1 MTRVLGRPPGRAILV
16 RQRAAAE
23 KLRRELFAAQG
34 SLRSPY
40 FRDLS
45 RQLRA
50 EPEPIGL
57 EDVHRLC
64 ARADIVYV
72 GDFHANPACQRFAAE
87 VLGELVRRSERVA
100 LGVEFVYTRQQRL
113 LDLRQA
119 GVLDDPAFLRR
130 VHYREEWGY
139 LWAGYGALLDRAREL
154 GVPVYALDRYPR
166 GGFEG
171 LSARDE
177 HAARRIASIVRQEP
191 DRKLLVLFG
200 ESHVSRSH
208 VPRRVE
214 ARLSRLGVE
223 RRRAI
228 VFQDPDSVYWKL
240 VARGEPLPPAARLDE
255 ETCCVF
261 HTSPLAKYEAYRQ
274 VLERWRGDVPPEE
287 EVDLTPAVHHLL
299 GVLVGWLGVRPGS
312 RRIEHAAGW
321 AENLGDAFPEVY
333 SGPDAA
339 ELLPAILD
347 EHGRNPEEI
356 RESFATLEARG
367 ALYDPR
373 SNTMFVTRYTPA
385 RAAGEAARFLRVAL
399 SGRLAREPL
408 PSHPDPAERAYGA
421 AYDEA
426 LAELGGRLVD
436 PGAPAA
442 APERRGAA
450 AGMVA
455 RWMEAHRRFEASAV
469 LELPAEIAEP
479 LRRTRS
485 VRRALASALGR
496 RLGAALFELVRAGG
510 LGRRELRRL
519 FERRLDPPLA
529 RRFVLDLLR
538 GRFHG

>member
-1 MTRVLGRPPGRAILV
+1 MTPVVARPPARAVLV

-23 KLRRELFAAQG
+23 KLRRELFAADG
-34 SLRSPY
+34 SLGSAY
-40 FRDLS
+40 FRDLA

-57 EDVHRLC
+57 EDLHRLC
-64 ARADIVYV
+64 ADADIVYV
-72 GDFHANPACQRFAAE
+72 GDFHANPSCQRFAAE
-87 VLGELVRRSERVA
+87 ILGELVQRGARVS

-119 GVLDDPAFLRR
+119 GVLDDEAFLRR
-130 VHYREEWGY
+130 IHYREEWGY
-139 LWAGYGALLDRAREL
+139 LWSGYGALLDRARAL
-154 GVPVYALDRYPR
+154 AVPVYALDRYPR
-166 GGFEG
+166 GGFDG
-171 LSARDE
+171 LAARDE
-177 HAARRIASIVRQEP
+177 HVARRIASIAREAP
-191 DRKLLVLFG
+191 DRKILVLFG
-200 ESHVSRSH
+200 ESHLSRSH

-214 ARLSRLGVE
+214 ARLSRLDVE
-223 RRRAI
+223 RRRVT
-228 VFQDPDSVYWKL
+228 VFQDPDPVYWKL
-240 VARGEPLPPAARLDE
+240 VARGEPLPPAVRLDG

-274 VLERWRGDVPPEE
+274 VLERWRGDVPAEE

-299 GVLVGWLGVRPGS
+299 GVLLGWLGVRPS
-312 RRIEHAAGW
+312 RRRVQHAAGW
-321 AENLGDAFPEVY
+321 AEDLGDAFPEVY

-339 ELLPAILD
+339 ALLPAILG
-347 EHGRNPEEI
+347 EHGRSEEEI
-356 RESFATLEARG
+356 QESFATLEARG

-373 SNTMFVTRYTPA
+373 SNTMFVARYTPA

-399 SGRLAREPL
+399 SGRLAQQPL
-408 PSHPDPAERAYGA
+408 CSHPDPAERAYGA

-442 APERRGAA
+442 GPEPSDAA
-450 AGMVA
+450 VA

-469 LELPAEIAEP
+469 AELPAEIAEP
-479 LRRTRS
+479 LRGARS
-485 VRRALASALGR
+485 VRRALAGELGR
-496 RLGAALFELVRAGG
+496 RLGGALFELVRQGR

-529 RRFVLDLLR
+529 RRFVLELLR
-538 GRFHG
+538 GRIPA